1 MPESRCPIHI
11 PRDRLRSV
19 ALLIWH
25 SASTHTP
32 RPFYRSGKT
41 VKRLPL
47 FLTVILLPACAS
59 LQSDYEDRLL
69 RTLPNQR
76 EVTFGD
82 QVIYP
87 GKVMCGAYTTLS
99 SNGFSKV
106 TRRFVVGPDFVLG
119 QPTDIEKKVYCSRD
133 PVSAFRELTGI
144 SVVEGDF
151 TAMSKI
157 SRDLATIDGA
167 ILVYYNTNATLP
179 RKLNELLTGEYGAN
193 EGDLIDPWA
202 RPYHYE
208 SGLAGR
214 TTPQFTLETLGADG
228 VRGGTGADADVSYDQ
243 AGLLRHVLSIA
254 AE

>member
-1 MPESRCPIHI
+1 MT
-11 PRDRLRSV
+11 RLS
-19 ALLIWH
+19 LLF
-25 SASTHTP
+25 A
-32 RPFYRSGKT
+32 
-41 VKRLPL
+41 
-47 FLTVILLPACAS
+47 VILLPACANF
-59 LQSDYEDRLL
+59 QSDYEDRLV
-69 RTLPNQR
+69 RTLPNQK

-87 GKVMCGAYTTLS
+87 GKIMCGAYTTLS

-133 PVSAFRELTGI
+133 PVSAFSELTGI
-144 SVVEGDF
+144 SVVDGDYS
-151 TAMSKI
+151 AMSKI

-167 ILVYYNTNATLP
+167 ILVYYNANATLP
-179 RKLNELLTGEYGAN
+179 RNLDELLTGDYGAN
-193 EGDLIDPWA
+193 SADLIDPWE